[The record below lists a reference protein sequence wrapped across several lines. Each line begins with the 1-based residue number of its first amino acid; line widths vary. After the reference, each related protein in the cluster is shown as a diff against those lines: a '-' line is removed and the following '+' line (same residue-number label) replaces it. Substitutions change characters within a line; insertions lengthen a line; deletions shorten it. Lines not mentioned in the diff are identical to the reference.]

1 VANVHCTV
9 SAKKGSLALSNWNQ
23 IRQSTV
29 RLGVTGAVAVAV
41 LLSLVTGG
49 RSAGASEAGVTPDS
63 TANTR
68 SIAYHG
74 PGVTYNGLHATE
86 NPMAQEV
93 ADDLKRIKHHFG
105 VIRTYYAQFGG
116 GAVDVG
122 KVAADVGIKMLVGL
136 YLYPGHPDWI
146 AKDYNQFV
154 KPAVSRG
161 NVIGVIIG
169 NEDSDQLA
177 TVKDYLSK
185 ARSDF
190 PQTPVSS
197 SQTAGFWLTDPR
209 ADEILPLVD
218 FIAVNI
224 YPAWDWEKADAD
236 LQPIG
241 VTPQSGFQ
249 SFRATFERVATKYPG
264 KQVVV
269 TETGWPTSYGTLL
282 SKQFPIG
289 ISNARDYLKL
299 VMTWAETSD
308 PQINLYVY
316 GMFDPRYGV
325 GLGSLFN
332 YHFGLVD
339 SDGKAK
345 GVLF

>member
-1 VANVHCTV
+1 MGNRVRIR
-9 SAKKGSLALSNWNQ
+9 AL
-23 IRQSTV
+23 TL
-29 RLGVTGAVAVAV
+29 RLGVVGAAAMVFGV
-41 LLSLVTGG
+41 LIG
-49 RSAGASEAGVTPDS
+49 RPSADASEANVL
-63 TANTR
+63 AHH
-68 SIAYHG
+68 A
-74 PGVTYNGLHATE
+74 PGVTYNGLHGTE
-86 NPMAQEV
+86 NPTPRQV
-93 ADDLKRIKHHFG
+93 ADDLKRVKQHFG

-122 KVAADVGIKMLVGL
+122 KVAADAGLKVLLGL
-136 YLYPGHPDWI
+136 YLFNDHPDWT
-146 AKDYNQFV
+146 ATNYEKFV
-154 KPAVSRG
+154 KPAVGRG
-161 NVIGVIIG
+161 NVVGVLIG

-177 TVKDYLSK
+177 TIQDYLNK
-185 ARSDF
+185 TRSDF
-190 PQTPVSS
+190 PDTPVSS
-197 SQTAGFWLTDPR
+197 SETAGFWLTDPR
-209 ADEILPLVD
+209 AAEIARLVD

-249 SFRATFERVATKYPG
+249 SFRATFERIAAKYPG

-289 ISNARDYLKL
+289 IANARDYLKL

-308 PQINLYVY
+308 PPVNLYVY
-316 GMFDPRYGV
+316 GMFDPLYGV

-332 YHFGLVD
+332 YHFGLID